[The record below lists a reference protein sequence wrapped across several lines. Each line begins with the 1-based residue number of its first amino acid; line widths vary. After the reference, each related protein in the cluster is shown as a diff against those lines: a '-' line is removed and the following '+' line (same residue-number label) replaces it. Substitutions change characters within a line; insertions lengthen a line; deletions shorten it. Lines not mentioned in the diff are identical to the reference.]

1 MPMIQINLLPSEYR
15 RRSSNLA
22 VSRSMLFSVA
32 AVVGLVVVL
41 GGISY
46 YQSLRLAGV
55 KQDIAKVEAK
65 TEQMRED
72 IQLVDR
78 LVDVKTRI
86 LRRMSAIEKLDR
98 DRAAWVQNMEDL
110 ATVIPEFLWISEFR
124 QGEQKSA
131 LNTRKQDK
139 NATADSLAN
148 LNNKLTLSGFSYT
161 VSSLANFI
169 LNLQDSPRFSDVR
182 LNYAKMTD
190 VNERKVYDFQ
200 VACQLEPI
208 TEDAGG
214 FLDEPATS
222 EEIGAEDI
230 HDDDDMYGAV
240 MDEEQ

>member
-15 RRSSNLA
+15 RRRSNLA
-22 VSRSMLFSVA
+22 VSKSMLAGVA
-32 AVVGLVVVL
+32 VAVGLVVAL

-46 YQSLRLAGV
+46 YQSLRLASV
-55 KQDIAKVEAK
+55 NQDIAKIEAK

-98 DRAAWVQNMEDL
+98 DRAAWVQNLEDL
-110 ATVIPEFLWISEFR
+110 ATVIPDFLWLSEFH
-124 QGEQKSA
+124 QGEEKSA
-131 LNTRKQDK
+131 LNTRKKDK
-139 NATADSLAN
+139 NANADSLAN

-190 VNERKVYDFQ
+190 LNERKVYDFQ

-214 FLDEPATS
+214 FLDEPATG
-222 EEIGAEDI
+222 EEIGAEDV
-230 HDDDDMYGAV
+230 DADDDMYGAV